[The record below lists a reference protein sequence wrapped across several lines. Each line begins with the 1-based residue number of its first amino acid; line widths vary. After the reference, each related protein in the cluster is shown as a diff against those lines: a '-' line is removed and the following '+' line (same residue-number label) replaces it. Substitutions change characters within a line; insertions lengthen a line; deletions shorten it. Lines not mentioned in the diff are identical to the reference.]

1 MNMKKYLLAAAVL
14 GILVAG
20 ALLIKHAV
28 NAPSLAAA
36 RDLIAINSL
45 TVSQTTEADL
55 LRRTAFQK
63 ATLECSGGLCSYSTD
78 RENSLLSLFH
88 LAPRTTLSTTVLVQD
103 GIVVQIFAV
112 ISSKGTPSVAV
123 VQGSRLP
130 NGCAADP
137 CVKLPHQSDK
147 FSSNIIIQFTNQSE
161 LHNRW
166 PQILNVECLS
176 RLRGCNSY
184 AALMPVAKE
193 LNLPSSDH

>member
-1 MNMKKYLLAAAVL
+1 MNRKKYLLAAAVL

-20 ALLIKHAV
+20 ALLIRYAV
-28 NAPSLAAA
+28 NAPALAAA
-36 RDLIAINSL
+36 CDLIAINSL

-147 FSSNIIIQFTNQSE
+147 FSSNTIIQFTNRSE

-166 PQILNVECLS
+166 PQILNAECLS
-176 RLRGCNSY
+176 RLRSCNSY
-184 AALMPVAKE
+184 AELIPVAKE
-193 LNLPSSDH
+193 LNLQSSDH